1 MPSFFFHLV
10 FELYEQSDKYHLN
23 FEEQGNIYI
32 PPPGFNIFSSSLPH
46 HHHPGNSDR
55 VSGISSRSRRE
66 TVRSKSL
73 GEDQGQ
79 SNLLSSGQSSHQALG
94 DNSHKSNFLGPFSS
108 EIVHRS
114 ALKSIPRNANTA
126 KDWRFDRIS
135 IESIDMAAIS
145 AASDDKG
152 RRKATDYM
160 DNGTGAGLAT
170 KGKFIPS
177 DPKDTEVGWGIVHL
191 YRDAEETPGLY
202 DDVVEGSHGGPDMA
216 ASAIII
222 PATATAGW
230 KEEDCTTLCILA
242 VPSYLTPSDFLG
254 FIGEQTKEQVTHI
267 RMIRTGRINRYMVL
281 MKFRQAKM
289 ARDWRRGWN
298 GKIFNSTEVCSKSSR
313 LQPC

>member
-10 FELYEQSDKYHLN
+10 LELYGQTDKYHLN

-32 PPPGFNIFSSSLPH
+32 PPPGSNIFSPSLPRH
-46 HHHPGNSDR
+46 YHPGNIDR
-55 VSGISSRSRRE
+55 ISGTSSRSRPE
-66 TVRSKSL
+66 AVHESKSL
-73 GEDQGQ
+73 GEDQKQLDLNPPGE
-79 SNLLSSGQSSHQALG
+79 QSSHQAFQ
-94 DNSHKSNFLGPFSS
+94 DQRKSNFHGPFSS

-135 IESIDMAAIS
+135 IESINMAAIS
-145 AASDDKG
+145 ATLDDKG
-152 RRKATDYM
+152 RRKALDYM

-177 DPKDTEVGWGIVHL
+177 DPKNTEVGWGIVHL

-202 DDVVEGSHGGPDMA
+202 DDVAEGAHGGPDMA
-216 ASAIII
+216 ASAITI
-222 PATATAGW
+222 PTTAKVGW

-254 FIGEQTKEQVTHI
+254 FIGEKTKEQVSHI

-289 ARDWRRGWN
+289 AKDWRREWN
-298 GKIFNSTEVCSKSSR
+298 GKIFNSTEVSS
-313 LQPC
+313 